1 MDRPFREIHELYK
14 LLYERALAQQKAEE
28 ERKKE
33 EEKKEREAARKGPP
47 QRRYPSTDVNN
58 KPTPMPTPSP
68 YEMEML
74 EDAMEELS

>member
-14 LLYERALAQQKAEE
+14 LLYERAIAQQKAEE
-28 ERKKE
+28 QRKKE
-33 EEKKEREAARKGPP
+33 EEKKEREAKKGPH
-47 QRRYPSTDVNN
+47 QRRYLPTDVNN

>member
-33 EEKKEREAARKGPP
+33 EEKKEREARSNP
-47 QRRYPSTDVNN
+47 QRRYPPTDVNN
-58 KPTPMPTPSP
+58 KSTSMPAPSP
-68 YEMEML
+68 LEMEML